1 MHTTG
6 SFSPSGFAQIPLQRL
21 LKPRKYFNIKT
32 REVCVPRHHN
42 TDLHGSTLQRNCD
55 HSGSTTEALP
65 TPRFPNRGT
74 ALSGQDT
81 EGPRL
86 CQGLLTQTVA
96 CVPVSTQFSLGFGWE
111 VTRVLFFNVIC
122 QLIRIILEII
132 EKRERHKIHI
142 RKLKI
147 HSTWSFIP

>member
-1 MHTTG
+1 MCPGITTLT
-6 SFSPSGFAQIPLQRL
+6 STEAPCSATVTTLEAPQR
-21 LKPRKYFNIKT
+21 
-32 REVCVPRHHN
+32 
-42 TDLHGSTLQRNCD
+42 
-55 HSGSTTEALP
+55 ALP
-65 TPRFPNRGT
+65 TPRFPNRGI

-147 HSTWSFIP
+147 PSRYILPGLSFPEHHFLP